1 MGLRFDPMGGGQFK
15 AAVKAIIEAERQ
27 PIKSLET
34 RKTRE
39 DAKMKLFGEFK
50 TKFAGLDK
58 TLQEFSSFRKF
69 RELKVELG
77 DGANLMNVTVDKDIA
92 EPGSWEMSVN
102 QLAKRSSV
110 VSNAFQSPKE
120 ANLGVGF
127 IVTKLAD
134 GSTKEIYIDEKN
146 GNLQGIAGLINAEP
160 ESSVRATVV
169 QDVTDPEQRW
179 RLVLSSK
186 KDGLLGSAEVPEF
199 YFLDGYEDFYVD
211 NSNDA
216 QNALISID
224 GFEVET
230 DGNNV
235 KDFFKGVNVQLKS
248 AAPDKPFTLTIT
260 EDYQK
265 IAGKVKGLVDQLNG
279 VLEFINKQ
287 NQVDDK
293 SDTRTTFAGDSGLQQ
308 IEYRIRNMMHE
319 GFPVGDPE
327 AEGFR
332 FIHMNQLGV
341 EFTKTGAL
349 EFKEDKFTKLL
360 QNDFDGIS
368 EAITG
373 PRGFAV
379 QMRKVLDGYTR
390 PGDGIL
396 AMRESGFRNRIKQI
410 DEQIANKEMRIQ
422 QRQQQLTDQ
431 FSRLQGSLNALQ
443 QQSAYL
449 SSTMGGGGGGNMLQ
463 QLLGG

>member
-1 MGLRFDPMGGGQFK
+1 VGLRFDPMGGGQFK
-15 AAVKAIIEAERQ
+15 AALKAIIEAERQ

-50 TKFAGLDK
+50 GKFAGLDK

-77 DGANLMNVTVDKDIA
+77 DGTNLMNVTVDKDVV
-92 EPGSWEMSVN
+92 EPGSWELSIN

-110 VSNAFQSPKE
+110 VSNPFKSPSE
-120 ANLGVGF
+120 PNLGVGF
-127 IVTKLAD
+127 IVAQLSD
-134 GSTKEIYIDEKN
+134 GSSKEIYVEPKN
-146 GNLQGIAGLINAEP
+146 ASLQGIASVINSEQD
-160 ESSVRATVV
+160 SVVRATVV
-169 QDVTDPEQRW
+169 QDLTDPEQRW
-179 RLVLSSK
+179 RLVFSAK
-186 KDGLLGSAEVPEF
+186 KDGLLGSAEIPEF
-199 YFLDGYEDFYVD
+199 YFLDGHEDFYVD
-211 NSNDA
+211 SSSDA

-235 KDFFKGVNVQLKS
+235 KDFLKGVNVQLKS
-248 AAPDKPFTLTIT
+248 AAPDKPFTMTIT

-287 NQVDDK
+287 NQVDEK
-293 SDTRTTFAGDSGLQQ
+293 SDTKTTFAGDSGLQQ
-308 IEYRIRNMMHE
+308 IEYRIRNMLHE
-319 GFPVGDPE
+319 GFPVGDPD

-332 FIHMNQLGV
+332 FVHLNQLGV
-341 EFTKTGAL
+341 EFNKAGGL
-349 EFKEDKFTKLL
+349 EFKEEKFTKLL

-379 QMRKVLDGYTR
+379 QMRKVLEGYTR

-396 AMRESGFRNRIKQI
+396 AMREGGFRNRIKQI
-410 DEQIANKEMRIQ
+410 DEQIAAKEMRLQ

-449 SSTMGGGGGGNMLQ
+449 SSTMGGGGGNMLQ